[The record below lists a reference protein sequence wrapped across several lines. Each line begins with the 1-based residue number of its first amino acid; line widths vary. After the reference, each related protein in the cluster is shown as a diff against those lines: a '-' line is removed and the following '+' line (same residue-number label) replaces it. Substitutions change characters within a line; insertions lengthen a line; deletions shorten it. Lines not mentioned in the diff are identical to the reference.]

1 MTTHEAFKK
10 RVRERMVKTGE
21 RYGAARR
28 ALLAAAAQPNPSG
41 WAANPQHSDEQV
53 RAKTGKGWNEWVAAI
68 DAGPGRAS
76 GHTAIAAWLVGEG
89 VDAWWAQG
97 VTVGFERITGL
108 RMPGQMPDGTFTV
121 SRSRVIAM
129 TPAELRALLLDDA
142 SRSDLLPDFAVT
154 LLSRPDAKTPR
165 FAFVRGGETLG
176 QISFATDAASA
187 ARTRLTVTHTKLPG
201 HDEGELWKEFW
212 GEWLDAVGSDLGT

>member
-10 RVRERMVKTGE
+10 RVRERMAKTGE

-41 WAANPQHSDEQV
+41 WAAMPQHSDEQV
-53 RAKTGKGWNEWVAAI
+53 RAKTGRGWNEWVAAI

-89 VDAWWAQG
+89 IDAWWAQG

-121 SRSRVIAM
+121 SRSRVIALP
-129 TPAELRALLLDDA
+129 PAELRALLLDDA
-142 SRSDLLPDFAVT
+142 ARNDLLPDFTVT
-154 LLSRPDAKTPR
+154 LLSRPDAKAPR
-165 FAFVRGGETLG
+165 FAFARGGEALG
-176 QISFATDAASA
+176 QVSFATDEASA
-187 ARTRLTVTHTKLPG
+187 ARTRLTVTHAKLPTF
-201 HDEGELWKEFW
+201 DEGELWKEFW
-212 GEWLDAVGSDLGT
+212 SEWLEALAIE

>member
-10 RVRERMVKTGE
+10 RVRARMAKTGE

-28 ALLAAAAQPNPSG
+28 ALIAASAQPNPSG
-41 WAANPQHSDEQV
+41 WAANPQHTDEQV
-53 RAKTGKGWNEWVAAI
+53 REKTGRGWNDWVTAI

-76 GHTAIAAWLVGEG
+76 GHTAIAAWLVDQG
-89 VDAWWAQG
+89 VEAWWAQG

-108 RMPGQMPDGTFTV
+108 RMPGQMPDGTFTI

-129 TPAELRALLLDDA
+129 PPVEVRTLLLDDA
-142 SRSDLLPDFAVT
+142 ARADLLPDFEVT

-165 FAFVRGGETLG
+165 YAFARRGEVLG
-176 QISFATDAASA
+176 QVSFATDVASA
-187 ARTRLTVTHTKLPG
+187 ARTRLTVTHAKLPAY
-201 HDEGELWKEFW
+201 DEGELWKEFW
-212 GEWLDAVGSDLGT
+212 SEWLDALGGE